1 MMRALMNLRG
11 GKQQQEEGQICN
23 MRCVLISSVLRFVVR
38 SNLSFSLSYCLMLG
52 QHGAVC
58 DR

>member
-1 MMRALMNLRG
+1 MRS
-11 GKQQQEEGQICN
+11 
-23 MRCVLISSVLRFVVR
+23 VLNSSVLRFVVH

-52 QHGAVC
+52 KHGAVC